1 MGGGGVWVMVVAEAR
16 VFLAGARCY
25 LRGGIPWERW
35 GFLKKKMSFDYW
47 FLEKGGMCLRVTV
60 FESLCY
66 RERGDRGSRRVRS
79 RKERAGTATG
89 TAKGRGGEGDRQE
102 MQRM

>member
-1 MGGGGVWVMVVAEAR
+1 
-16 VFLAGARCY
+16 
-25 LRGGIPWERW
+25 
-35 GFLKKKMSFDYW
+35 
-47 FLEKGGMCLRVTV
+47 MCLRVTV
-60 FESLCY
+60 FEGFCY